1 MGAENNSSL
10 PTSPT
15 PAAPVN
21 KFPHVPVNDGKVLF
35 YAEIDGKSG
44 AFVAR
49 FSALAESG
57 KTVLENQSF
66 DDGKVAIDDKM
77 FASTYGPLV
86 QTSKVYLTLDDY
98 RANKSIPFSDVRGAL
113 GL

>member
-1 MGAENNSSL
+1 MGSETNSSL
-10 PTSPT
+10 PTPTTT

-21 KFPHVPVNDGKVLF
+21 KYPHVPVSNGK
-35 YAEIDGKSG
+35 EG

-49 FSALAESG
+49 FSAKASNG
-57 KTVLENQSF
+57 KTVLENRSF
-66 DDGKVAIDDKM
+66 DDGEVAIDDTM

-98 RANKSIPFSDVRGAL
+98 RTNKSIPFSDVRGAL